1 MGRRA
6 IVLLVALVL
15 AGLAAWAVW
24 NFLQGYQ
31 DAAEEGQQ
39 QVTVFRAGANGISE
53 GTEGAIVLSNLGG
66 ADAQVVEGTDELED
80 VPADAIETEEELRQV
95 LTGSLAA
102 GPISGNAILTQ
113 SQWTSISV
121 EVVPLAEQIASGNQ
135 AITIS
140 TSNIQGINGFVEAG
154 DRINMIITLDI
165 EFDLIPIDD
174 IPTLPDPDVPT
185 DPDAPAEEEAV
196 TITYTRYVLQG
207 LNVLATGRDVR
218 EEEDDDQ
225 TGEIDADTGTDTGT
239 ATGDGTETPTDGT
252 AGQEGEDPGNSTV
265 FTLEVT
271 PDQAERI
278 VYAFENGS
286 IWLTL
291 VPEDFVEIESDG
303 VTIDNL
309 FGGDLI
315 DAIFPEG

>member
-24 NFLQGYQ
+24 NFMQNVRE
-31 DAAEEGQQ
+31 DATAGQE
-39 QVTVFRAGANGISE
+39 QVTVFRAGLGGIAE
-53 GTEGAIVLSNLGG
+53 GTEGDIVITDFNNNGTLISEGVDQLEDTPPDAIQS
-66 ADAQVVEGTDELED
+66 EDELR
-80 VPADAIETEEELRQV
+80 TL
-95 LTGSLAA
+95 LTGKVAA
-102 GPISGNAILTQ
+102 GPISENSILTR
-113 SQWTSISV
+113 SQWTAV
-121 EVVPLAEQIASGNQ
+121 TVDVRPLAESIGSGNQ

-140 TSNIQGINGFVEAG
+140 TSDVQGVNGFVEAG

-165 EFDLIPIDD
+165 EFDQIPIEGA
-174 IPTLPDPDVPT
+174 PTLPPPEGET
-185 DPDAPAEEEAV
+185 PAAAEEEV
-196 TITYTRYVLQG
+196 VVVTYTRYVLQG
-207 LNVLATGRDVR
+207 LNVLAAGRDIRV
-218 EEEDDDQ
+218 EDDGDQ
-225 TGEIDADTGTDTGT
+225 TGEIDAGASDVG
-239 ATGDGTETPTDGT
+239 AQAPTDGT
-252 AGQEGEDPGNSTV
+252 VPEGQAAEDTGNSTV

-291 VPEDFVEIESDG
+291 VPEDFVEVETDG

-309 FGGDLI
+309 FGGDLE
-315 DAIFPEG
+315 DAIFGE

>member
-24 NFLQGYQ
+24 NFMQNVRGE
-31 DAAEEGQQ
+31 AEAGQE
-39 QVTVFRAGANGISE
+39 QVTVFRAGTGGIAE
-53 GTEGAIVLSNLGG
+53 GTQGDILLSDFNGG
-66 ADAQVVEGTDELED
+66 GELIVEGTDEVED
-80 VPADAIETEEELRQV
+80 TPADAIQTEEELRQILSGQV
-95 LTGSLAA
+95 AA
-102 GPISGNAILTQ
+102 GPISEQAILTR
-113 SQWTSISV
+113 SQWT
-121 EVVPLAEQIASGNQ
+121 EVTVDVQPLAEQISSGNQ

-140 TSNIQGINGFVEAG
+140 TSDVQGVNGFVEAG

-165 EFDLIPIDD
+165 EFDNIPVDGA
-174 IPTLPDPDVPT
+174 PTLPDPEGEE
-185 DPDAPAEEEAV
+185 APAEEEETV

-207 LNVLATGRDVR
+207 LNVLAVGRDVR
-218 EEEDDDQ
+218 EEDDGDQ
-225 TGEIDADTGTDTGT
+225 TGEIDAGQG
-239 ATGDGTETPTDGT
+239 ATEGAGDGQ
-252 AGQEGEDPGNSTV
+252 AQEGEGPQGNATV

-271 PDQAERI
+271 PDQAERV
-278 VYAFENGS
+278 VYAFQNGS

-309 FGGDLI
+309 FGGDLV
-315 DAIFPEG
+315 DSIFGDN

>member
-24 NFLQGYQ
+24 NFMQNVNRE
-31 DAAEEGQQ
+31 AEAGQE
-39 QVTVFRAGANGISE
+39 QVTVFRAGTGGIAE
-53 GTEGAIVLSNLGG
+53 GTQGNILLSDFEGGG
-66 ADAQVVEGTDELED
+66 TLIVEGTDEIED
-80 VPADAIETEEELRQV
+80 TPADAVQSEEELRQI
-95 LTGSLAA
+95 LTGTVAA
-102 GPISGNAILTQ
+102 GPISERAILTR
-113 SQWTSISV
+113 SQWTDV
-121 EVVPLAEQIASGNQ
+121 TVDVQPLAEQIASGNQ

-140 TSNIQGINGFVEAG
+140 TSDVQGVNGFVEAG
-154 DRINMIITLDI
+154 DRINMIISLDI
-165 EFDLIPIDD
+165 EFDNIPVDGA
-174 IPTLPDPDVPT
+174 PTLPDPEGEQVPGE
-185 DPDAPAEEEAV
+185 PEEETI

-207 LNVLATGRDVR
+207 LNVLAVGRDVR
-218 EEEDDDQ
+218 VEDDGDQ
-225 TGEIDADTGTDTGT
+225 TGEIDAGQG
-239 ATGDGTETPTDGT
+239 AAEGEGE
-252 AGQEGEDPGNSTV
+252 GQEGEGPQGNATV

-278 VYAFENGS
+278 VYAFQNGA

-309 FGGDLI
+309 FGGDLE
-315 DAIFPEG
+315 DSIFGDN